1 MVADSATTDAH
12 FVAESWFDDSK
23 CGVVVGDMVPPAAD
37 VQTDHRTEM
46 QRSAQ
51 RPVGRRPSKRDDL
64 PTRVLLGHSD
74 DGMGLERFVAVEA
87 IALHCTVCAHDGNG
101 WLILDMLQV

>member
-1 MVADSATTDAH
+1 MVAASATTDAH

-23 CGVVVGDMVPPAAD
+23 CGVVVGDMMPPTAD

-74 DGMGLERFVAVEA
+74 DGMGLERLVAVEA
-87 IALHCTVCAHDGNG
+87 VALHRAIRTRNGDGRF
-101 WLILDMLQV
+101 ILDVLQV